1 MKKQLLVSALG
12 LALLSPLS
20 QADSILGIY
29 AGVGSW
35 NPEFSGDIGRSDLD
49 IEDLG
54 FDDDN
59 YSFAYIALEHPI
71 PLLPN
76 IKLQRTEMETDET
89 AVLTETFEFDDVTFS
104 VDETIATELDLTHT
118 DAIFYYE
125 VLDNIVS
132 LDLGV
137 NIRTFDG
144 EATVAGEFTGVES
157 IDIDASVP
165 LGYAKVQF
173 DLPFTGFYVG
183 ADAHY
188 VAFDSSTFS
197 DFTVKGGY
205 AYESVID
212 LGIEV
217 GYRVINL
224 ELDDLDDFDTDIT
237 IDGAYAALTFHF

>member
-1 MKKQLLVSALG
+1 MKKQLLISALG
-12 LALLSPLS
+12 LAALSPVLH
-20 QADSILGIY
+20 ADTLGIY

-35 NPEFSGDIGRSDLD
+35 NPEYSGDIGRSGLD

-54 FDDDN
+54 FDDDD

-71 PLLPN
+71 PILPN
-76 IKLQRTEMETDET
+76 IKLQRTEMDTDEVAT
-89 AVLTETFEFDDVTFS
+89 LTETFEFDDITFD
-104 VDETIATELDLTHT
+104 VNETVATELDLTHT

-125 VLDNIVS
+125 VLDNVVS
-132 LDLGV
+132 LDLGL

-144 EATVAGEFTGVES
+144 EATVAGETTGVES

-165 LGYAKVQF
+165 MGYAKIQF

-183 ADAHY
+183 ADANY
-188 VAFDSSTFS
+188 VTFEGSTLS

-212 LGIEV
+212 LGVEV
-217 GYRVINL
+217 GYRSINL

-237 IDGAYAALTFHF
+237 IDGIYAALTFHF